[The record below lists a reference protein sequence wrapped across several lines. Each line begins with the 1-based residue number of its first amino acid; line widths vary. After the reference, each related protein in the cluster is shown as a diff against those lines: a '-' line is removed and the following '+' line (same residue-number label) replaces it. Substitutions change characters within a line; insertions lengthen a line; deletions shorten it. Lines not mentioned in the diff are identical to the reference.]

1 MKQETYFTPGEVQ
14 NKIESIQ
21 RSIKNEFDWMERHE
35 YFLSFVRLKTFHYR
49 LVMLDGATKF
59 SGSWT
64 STYRPRSTECL
75 GEYNVCAT
83 RQSTVLRGWT
93 STNTAPALQ
102 SLRNVKPASLEGNT
116 YKWGK
121 ASLLKGSFSV
131 QRRSKENILL
141 ILGIVTLPRSS
152 DGTNNACNSYWF
164 DAHEKARLQH
174 RTLWT
179 QTNFQWMM

>member
-1 MKQETYFTPGEVQ
+1 MKQETYFTWGEVQ

-21 RSIKNEFDWMERHE
+21 RSIKNEFDRMERHE
-35 YFLSFVRLKTFHYR
+35 WFLSFVQLKTFHYR

-59 SGSWT
+59 SGSWP
-64 STYRPRSTECL
+64 STYRPGSTECF

-93 STNTAPALQ
+93 STVTAPALQ

-121 ASLLKGSFSV
+121 ASLLK
-131 QRRSKENILL
+131 
-141 ILGIVTLPRSS
+141 LGIVTLPTSS

-164 DAHEKARLQH
+164 DAHVKTRLQTELFE
-174 RTLWT
+174 RRPIANEWCK
-179 QTNFQWMM
+179 

>member
-21 RSIKNEFDWMERHE
+21 RSIKNEFDRMEIHQ
-35 YFLSFVRLKTFHYR
+35 YFLSVVRPKTFHDR
-49 LVMLDGATKF
+49 MVMLDGATKC
-59 SGSWT
+59 SGSWP
-64 STYRPRSTECL
+64 STYRPESTECF

-164 DAHEKARLQH
+164 DAHVKARLQH

>member
-1 MKQETYFTPGEVQ
+1 
-14 NKIESIQ
+14 
-21 RSIKNEFDWMERHE
+21 MERDH
-35 YFLSFVRLKTFHYR
+35 YLFSAARLEAFHYR
-49 LVMLDGATKF
+49 LVMLNGVQKC
-59 SGSWT
+59 SGSWIG
-64 STYRPRSTECL
+64 TYRSRSTECF
-75 GEYNVCAT
+75 GKYNVCAT

-93 STNTAPALQ
+93 STATAPALQ

-152 DGTNNACNSYWF
+152 DGTNNACYSYWF
-164 DAHEKARLQH
+164 DEHVKTCLQQ
-174 RTLWT
+174 RTLWR